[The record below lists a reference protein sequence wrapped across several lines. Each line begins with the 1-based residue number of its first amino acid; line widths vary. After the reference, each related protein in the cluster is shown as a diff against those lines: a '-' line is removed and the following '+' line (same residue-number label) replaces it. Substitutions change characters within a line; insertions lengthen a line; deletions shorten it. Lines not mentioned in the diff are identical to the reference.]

1 MPLIESIETP
11 AIKVLKDS
19 QIPFQVF
26 QHLNKISSLQQAAE
40 ERGQEP
46 DQIIRSIL
54 FRLSSDLYVMVLMAG
69 DRQISWKA
77 LRTYLGERRISLASP
92 QEVLDQT
99 GYEIGAVTPIGLSHP
114 MRIIAD
120 PGVFAYPQIS
130 MGSGQKGYA
139 IIIGSNLLSTI
150 IHDLEISALS

>member
-11 AIKVLKDS
+11 AIQVLKDVH
-19 QIPFQVF
+19 IPFQIF
-26 QHLNKISSLQQAAE
+26 QHLTKITSLQQAAE

-54 FRLSSDLYVMVLMAG
+54 FRQSNEQFIMVLMAG
-69 DRQISWKA
+69 ERQISWKA
-77 LRTYLGERRISLASP
+77 LRSYLGERRISLATP

-99 GYEIGAVTPIGLSHP
+99 GYEIGAVTPFGLARP

-120 PGVFAYPQIS
+120 PSVFAYPDIS
-130 MGSGQKGYA
+130 LGSGRKGYA
-139 IIIGSNLLSTI
+139 IIIGSNLLSELI
-150 IHDLEISALS
+150 RDLEIATLS